1 MLYKYVNFA
10 APQQVYNY
18 PSYRKES
25 LCHIVIH
32 RVTCNNPIANK
43 LGCYSLFEGP
53 DEIILDDL
61 GGGLG

>member
-1 MLYKYVNFA
+1 MLPLNKFTIIQA
-10 APQQVYNY
+10 
-18 PSYRKES
+18 KEKN
-25 LCHIVIH
+25 LFVIH
-32 RVTCNNPIANK
+32 RVTCNNPIANT